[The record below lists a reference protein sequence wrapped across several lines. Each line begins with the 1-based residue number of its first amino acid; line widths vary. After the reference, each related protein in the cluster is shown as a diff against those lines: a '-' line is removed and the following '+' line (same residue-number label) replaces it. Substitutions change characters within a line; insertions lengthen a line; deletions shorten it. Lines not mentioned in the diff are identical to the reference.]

1 MAQKSLTPEQME
13 KRVARFNKLE
23 SYQKQNFDAHNIP
36 PGAVEKVT
44 ARRVYPVMA
53 PADYQGRSAG
63 APVKGPRGLI
73 VSIAE
78 CPPHNGPGLHR
89 HLNTVENF
97 FCLTGRFEISWGDN
111 GEHKT
116 VLEPNDMI
124 SVPRG
129 ENRMFFNISDEIGR
143 LLVMIVPETDQQV
156 DPIPTRRASARR
168 SRTNTARRRWRDC
181 RPSASSS
188 RSRWADRARA
198 QAQHGGSRQAHRRKF
213 FASRQC
219 SRRSGKCLKA
229 NRFRS
234 GCSPRTPYRSNSEIA
249 SSCSS
254 ACSHSNSLSNSAAR
268 RFFSRA
274 NSFK

>member
-1 MAQKSLTPEQME
+1 ME
-13 KRVARFNKLE
+13 ARIARFDKFQT
-23 SYQKQNFDAHNIP
+23 YQRQNFEAHNIP

-44 ARRVYPVMA
+44 ARKVYPVMA

-111 GEHKT
+111 EHKT

-124 SVPRG
+124 SIPRG

-156 DPIPTRRASARR
+156 DPILYA
-168 SRTNTARRRWRDC
+168 
-181 RPSASSS
+181 PSLGREIEDEYGKKALEGL
-188 RSRWADRARA
+188 
-198 QAQHGGSRQAHRRKF
+198 QTIV
-213 FASRQC
+213 C
-219 SRRSGKCLKA
+219 SKSW
-229 NRFRS
+229 
-234 GCSPRTPYRSNSEIA
+234 
-249 SSCSS
+249 
-254 ACSHSNSLSNSAAR
+254 
-268 RFFSRA
+268 
-274 NSFK
+274 